1 MKNKNNVV
9 FLGPEEGFKASKNI
23 LKGFNVLKLNPDSS
37 VILNFI
43 DSTDAIIDASMKL
56 RIDKNII
63 DKAKKLKIISCATTG
78 SSHIDSE
85 YASEKGIIIRTLK
98 EDKNLIQNLTPAAEL
113 SWALLMNSAR
123 NLTNAISDVNLGNWD
138 REKFPGIM
146 LSGKTLGLI
155 GCGRIG
161 TWMSKYATAFGMNVL
176 GYDPYIQKFDTNIKA
191 VDLYELAKKSDF
203 ISIHIH
209 LNSETTGM
217 IDDNFFKKCKNGV
230 VLINTS
236 RGEIINESDLIV
248 NLKNKKIG
256 SVGVDV
262 ICNEPQITKS
272 DLYQYSLKSNNVFI
286 TPHCGGYSPDA
297 VEIVSARAAE
307 KVKNLLK

>member
-1 MKNKNNVV
+1 MKNKYNVV
-9 FLGPEEGFKASKNI
+9 FLGPDEGFYSSKNVLI
-23 LKGFNVLKLNPDSS
+23 GYNVIKLNPDKST
-37 VILNFI
+37 ILKYI
-43 DSTDAIIDASMKL
+43 DSTDAVIDASMKL

-85 YASEKGIIIRTLK
+85 YLSKKGIIIKTLK

-113 SWALLMNSAR
+113 SWTLLMNSAR
-123 NLTNAISDVNLGNWD
+123 NLTHAIYDVKKGNWD

-146 LSGKTLGLI
+146 LRGKTLGII

-161 TWMSKYATAFGMNVL
+161 TWMSKYATAFGMNVI
-176 GYDPYIQKFDTNIKA
+176 GYDPFIEKSSSTIKL
-191 VDLYELAKKSDF
+191 VELDDLAKKSDF

-209 LNSETTGM
+209 LNSDTKGI
-217 IDDNFFKKCKNGV
+217 IDSKFFKNCKNGLI
-230 VLINTS
+230 LINTS
-236 RGEIINESDLIV
+236 RGEIINESDLIT

-262 ICNEPQITKS
+262 ICNEPEITKS
-272 DLYQYSLKSNNVFI
+272 KLYQYSLKSSNVFI

-297 VEIVSARAAE
+297 VKIVSARAAE
-307 KVKNLLK
+307 KIKNYLK